1 MTKEKKIYSNNSQS
15 LGGYLRNLKE
25 EYPQGLVTITEKV
38 NPEFEISAI
47 LEHLEDLNKFPGLLF
62 ENVSNLKG
70 QQYNGKL
77 AINLLADRRRL
88 AIALGL
94 SPEDYRS
101 ELTEE
106 ASKRTSLPKGVSII
120 KSEDAPVREVILKGN
135 DIDIYNFPIIKYHEL
150 DGGHFFTSPV
160 VAKDLNTGIYNSSVH
175 RLMCRN
181 KDEININMSPFHLY
195 SIYKENEKKNRP
207 TQVAVVLGHHPCFFI
222 ASAMRVP
229 FESDELRIAGGL
241 LNEPLKVIP
250 SVTWGDELLVP
261 AEAEIILEGEIIPNR
276 LEPEGPFGEWSGYDR
291 GQMQTQVIKI
301 KAVTQRKDP
310 IIMNIFSAHRE
321 HTTVSFGREIEILN
335 KVKSAVSGVKAVS
348 LPASGVGRH
357 CYISLNKITDGQP
370 KLAAL
375 AAASMGFLKMVIVVD
390 SDVDIL
396 NENEVMWALA
406 VRFQAHRDADVIRE
420 VQSSTL
426 DPSSD
431 TYNTTSTVLIDA
443 TEPKG
448 VLNPKRVRVPKEVLE
463 KIKLKDYISSDILK
477 SIE

>member
-1 MTKEKKIYSNNSQS
+1 MAKEKKDNSNDNQS
-15 LGGYLRNLKE
+15 LAGYLRKLKKE
-25 EYPQGLVTITEKV
+25 FPQGLVTITEKV
-38 NPEFEISAI
+38 NPEFEVSAI
-47 LEHLEDLNKFPGLLF
+47 LKHLEDLNKYPAVVF
-62 ENVSNLKG
+62 ENLLNLKG
-70 QQYNGKL
+70 QSSCKMV
-77 AINLLADRRRL
+77 INIAADRRRL

-94 SPEDYRS
+94 SAEDYRS
-101 ELTEE
+101 ELTKE
-106 ASKRTSLPKGVSII
+106 ASKRTFLPKDVNII
-120 KSEDAPVREVILKGN
+120 KSEDAPVREVILKDN
-135 DIDIYNFPIIKYHEL
+135 DIDLRNFPILKFHEF

-160 VAKDLNTGIYNSSVH
+160 VVKDPLTGIYNSSIH
-175 RLMCRN
+175 RLMYRD
-181 KDEININMSPFHLY
+181 KDETNIDMSPFHLY

-207 TQVAVVLGHHPCFFI
+207 TPVAIILGHHPCFFI

-241 LNEPLKVIP
+241 LEEPLKVVP

-261 AEAEIILEGEIIPNR
+261 AEAEMILEGEILPNR

-291 GQMQTQVIKI
+291 GQMQTQVLKI
-301 KAVTQRKDP
+301 KAITQRKDP
-310 IIMNIFSAHRE
+310 IIVNIFSAHRE
-321 HTTVSFGREIEILN
+321 HSTMTLGWEIEILN
-335 KVKSAVSGVKAVS
+335 KVKSAVPGVRAVS
-348 LPASGVGRH
+348 LPANAAGMH
-357 CYISLNKITDGQP
+357 CYISLNKITDGEP

-390 SDVDIL
+390 SDIDVF
-396 NENEVMWALA
+396 NENEVMWALG

-420 VQSSTL
+420 VQGSVS

-431 TYNTTSTVLIDA
+431 TYNTHSTVLIDA

-448 VLNPKRVRVPKEVLE
+448 VLNPKRVSIPTEVLE